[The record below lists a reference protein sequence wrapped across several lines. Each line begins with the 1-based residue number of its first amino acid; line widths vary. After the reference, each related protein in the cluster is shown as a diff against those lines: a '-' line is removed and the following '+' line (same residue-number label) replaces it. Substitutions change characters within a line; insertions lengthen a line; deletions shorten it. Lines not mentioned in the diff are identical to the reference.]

1 MGLRL
6 INGGGVLCKGEG
18 IKGLRG
24 EGIMW
29 VGESGLGR
37 LVVNKK
43 GLECSR
49 GCR

>member
-1 MGLRL
+1 MGSERFCVGLCGVGV
-6 INGGGVLCKGEG
+6 GGLV
-18 IKGLRG
+18 
-24 EGIMW
+24 W